1 MNAVFL
7 GGGSL
12 RLLPI
17 FRGIFSQVPEFF
29 KNGEIRLVDRKLER
43 AEAVGK
49 LIMAC
54 PEYEQVNCKVVWTD
68 QLESVLPGTDILY
81 LTMAAR
87 RDPSNSQS
95 VFISNHYNY

>member
-12 RLLPI
+12 RLLPL
-17 FRGIFSQVPEFF
+17 FRGFFSKAPEFF
-29 KNGEIRLVDRKLER
+29 RNGEIRLVDLKPER

-49 LIMAC
+49 LILTC
-54 PEYEQVNCKVVWTD
+54 PEYENVRCKVIWTD
-68 QLESVLPGTDILY
+68 NIDEALPGADVMY

-87 RDPSNSQS
+87 SDPTDTQS
-95 VFISNHYNY
+95 SL